1 MTKHLSMKLFM
12 SLTVMLLLSIGQI
25 FAQAGL
31 GTITGVVADANGAVI
46 PNATVKLVSVER
58 GTETTTTAS
67 GDGIYTFAS
76 VQPGKYTVTASGAN
90 FAEQKLEVEVQVG
103 RTTDANFTLGA
114 SNVAEEV
121 TVTAEGVQATQSNPD
136 AVLSE
141 TAITNLP
148 INGRRFQDFATLTPT
163 AQIDTERNQISLS
176 GQRGINA
183 NINVDGVDYNQPFF
197 GGIRGGERSNFAPTI
212 PQESI
217 KEFNVVAAGYNAEFG
232 RSTGGV
238 VNVVTKAG
246 TNDYRGSLFYL
257 IRPDK
262 FSRNHE
268 FVKRLEEQNNLDIT
282 AAPTQSQWGGSIGG
296 RIIRDKLFFFG
307 SYEQQTFEADR
318 FVLMSG
324 LDSTAN
330 VPAVDATNQQAVN
343 FFRSLETQYLLTND
357 AQTALGRIDWNINS
371 ANNANFR
378 FSWNAGEGQ
387 NSVSVG
393 DAGVLFNPVTNVAL
407 SQEGTEKDRNYVF
420 VSQLNTIFSS
430 SYINDFRFQFARGE
444 RPREANALTPN
455 VSVFNIGN
463 YGTRSFLPTTQS
475 DDRIQ
480 FVDGFSII
488 KGNHNIKIGGEFSD
502 IFVEQLFGFNQ
513 FGAYSFSGST
523 NSGLQTLSL
532 NPTDPTDRRF
542 DTTATT
548 YRQQIG
554 NLEAAFHIR
563 ELAFYGQDQWRIGK
577 RFTLNFGLRAEAQ
590 YNPSPELGNDALVNA
605 VRNASFPLYGGRGFD
620 PGIIRDSGWQWGP
633 RLGFAWDTAG
643 DGKSVIRG
651 FAGRYFAR
659 TPAIIIAGPFNNFR
673 IPPGDV
679 SVSLPFAT
687 PTSISA
693 STAAGVT
700 AYNAFL
706 AANPGYVSMLALT
719 GLACPNVVNPGDTR
733 ACLPNTVYRQFALVG
748 INANTATLDN
758 LPTLTPQQVSNL
770 TTILGAGFPQ
780 VDLIAMD
787 PNYKNPESYQ
797 FGFGY
802 EREIGNGIVLGA
814 DYSYV
819 KTVFLQRNHDINLPI
834 PTTAS
839 CPASP
844 ANLALRPCFN
854 RANRPIPSVGRILMR
869 ESSGKSLF
877 EALTFRSR
885 IKRSWANIDMYYVLS
900 RSKSDDDNERNATGL
915 FYEDAYNF
923 RPEWG
928 PARLDRRHQFV
939 ASPVF
944 FLPWGFEFSSAIRLR
959 SGVPLDGVI
968 GADRNGDSVNNDRPY
983 TTPGGPI
990 SRNAFRNRPEYG
1002 VDVRGQKGFKLGE
1015 TRRLVFS
1022 AEIFNIFNNA
1032 NIQIGGAQANYCSTA
1047 TNTINC
1053 GLGGVTNPL
1062 FLAIRDASGNIITSG
1077 NFSRTPVF
1085 QMQFGAR
1092 FHF

>member
-1 MTKHLSMKLFM
+1 MTKNLSIKLF
-12 SLTVMLLLSIGQI
+12 STLVLALLLGVVQVL
-25 FAQAGL
+25 AQAGQ
-31 GTITGVVADANGAVI
+31 GSITGVVTDSNGAVI
-46 PNATVKLVSVER
+46 PNATVKLVSTER

-67 GDGIYTFAS
+67 EDGIYTFTS
-76 VQPGKYTVTASGAN
+76 LLPGKYTVSASGGS

-114 SNVAEEV
+114 SGVTEQV
-121 TVTAEGVQATQSNPD
+121 TVTAEGVAATQSNSD

-141 TAITNLP
+141 TAISNLP

-246 TNDYRGSLFYL
+246 TNDFRGSLFYL
-257 IRPDK
+257 IRPEK
-262 FSRNHE
+262 FSRNHK
-268 FVKRLEEQNNLDIT
+268 FVKRLEEVNNLDIT
-282 AAPTQSQWGGSIGG
+282 AAPTQTQWGGGVGG
-296 RIIRDKLFFFG
+296 PLVRDKLFFFG
-307 SYEQQTFEADR
+307 SYEQQKFEADR
-318 FVLMSG
+318 FVLFTG
-324 LDSTAN
+324 LNSTTN
-330 VPAVDATNQQAVN
+330 VPAVDNTNSQAVN
-343 FFRSLETQYLLTND
+343 FFRSLETPYVLTND
-357 AQTALGRIDWNINS
+357 AQTALGRIDWNVNS
-371 ANNANFR
+371 ANSANFR

-393 DAGVLFNPVTNVAL
+393 DAGVLFNPVSNAAL

-430 SYINDFRFQFARGE
+430 SYINDFRFQYARGE
-444 RPREANALTPN
+444 RPREANSLSPN

-475 DDRIQ
+475 DNRIQ
-480 FVDGFSII
+480 FVDGFSIL

-523 NSGLQTLSL
+523 NSALQTLSL

-554 NLEAAFHIR
+554 NLEAAFHIK
-563 ELAFYGQDQWRIGK
+563 ELAFYGQDQWRLTK
-577 RFTLNFGLRAEAQ
+577 KFSVNYGLRLEKQ
-590 YNPSPELGNDALVNA
+590 YNPTPELGNDALVNA
-605 VRNASFPLYGGRGFD
+605 VRNASFPLLGGHGLD
-620 PGIIRDSGWQWGP
+620 PAIIRDSDWQFGP
-633 RLGFAWDTAG
+633 RLGFAWDMQG
-643 DGKSVIRG
+643 DGRSVLRG
-651 FAGRYFAR
+651 FAGMYYAR
-659 TPAIIIAGPFNNFR
+659 TPALIIAGPFNNFR

-679 SVSLPFAT
+679 SVSLPFSTTALSAAT
-687 PTSISA
+687 S
-693 STAAGVT
+693 AGVT

-706 AANPGYVSMLALT
+706 AANPSYVTFM
-719 GLACPNVVNPGDTR
+719 GMFGVACPAVVAPADPR
-733 ACLPNTVYRQFALVG
+733 ACVPNTVFRQFGLVG
-748 INANTATLDN
+748 VNANAASLDD
-758 LPTLTPQQVSNL
+758 LPTLTPGQIDQL
-770 TTILGAGFPQ
+770 TSILGAGFPQ
-780 VDLIAMD
+780 VDLIAMTPD
-787 PNYKNPESYQ
+787 YKNPQSFQ

-802 EREIGNGIVLGA
+802 EREIMNGVVLGA

-819 KTVFLQRNHDINLPI
+819 RTTHLQRNHDINLPV
-834 PTTAS
+834 PNA
-839 CPASP
+839 
-844 ANLALRPCFN
+844 ANCTGNTALRPCFN
-854 RANRPIPSVGRILMR
+854 RNNRPLTSIGRILLR
-869 ESSGKSLF
+869 ESTGKSLF
-877 EALTFRSR
+877 EALTIRTR
-885 IKRSWANIDMYYVLS
+885 INRRWGNINAYYVLS
-900 RSKSDDDNERNATGL
+900 SSKSDDDNERNATGL

-939 ASPVF
+939 ASPIF
-944 FLPWGFEFSSAIRLR
+944 YLPWGFEVSSAIRLR
-959 SGVPLDGVI
+959 SGVPIDAMV
-968 GADRNGDSVNNDRPY
+968 GADRNLDSVNNDRPY
-983 TTPGGPI
+983 LAPGGPLH
-990 SRNAFRNRPEYG
+990 RNAFRNRPEYG
-1002 VDVRGQKGFKLGE
+1002 VDVRGQKGFGLGE
-1015 TRRLVFS
+1015 NRRLIFS
-1022 AEIFNIFNNA
+1022 AEIFNLFNNA
-1032 NIQIGGAQANYCSTA
+1032 NIQIAGAQTNYCSSA
-1047 TNTINC
+1047 TNNVNC
-1053 GLGGVTNPL
+1053 GLSGVTNPL
-1062 FLAIRDASGNIITSG
+1062 FLAIRDDAGNLITSG

-1092 FHF
+1092 FQF